1 MKKNELELR
10 LKEIDENIVINDLS
24 KYDVNDVCEVAY
36 NYNGRSIN
44 ICACP
49 ANEIKE
55 EFDKNYQ
62 DEYGRPHRTLG
73 EVLSLV
79 NNFMNRW
86 NNEPD
91 FKELMTCDD
100 KDL

>member
-1 MKKNELELR
+1 MTTQELELK
-10 LKEIDENIVINDLS
+10 LKEINENIVINDLS
-24 KYDVNDVCEVAY
+24 KYNVRDIVEVAY
-36 NYNGRSIN
+36 DYNGKMIN

-49 ANEIKE
+49 ANEVKE
-55 EFDKNYQ
+55 SPDPEYK
-62 DEYGRPHRTLG
+62 DEYGRPHRTAG
-73 EVLSLV
+73 TVLSMAQ
-79 NNFMNRW
+79 NFINRW

>member
-1 MKKNELELR
+1 MTTNELESK

-24 KYDVNDVCEVAY
+24 KYNVSDICEVAY
-36 NYNGRSIN
+36 KHNGKMIN

-55 EFDKNYQ
+55 EIDLNYK
-62 DEYGRPHRTLG
+62 DEYGRRHRIVS
-73 EVLSLV
+73 EVLSLAE
-79 NNFMNRW
+79 NFINRW
-86 NNEPD
+86 NNEPE